1 MLCRAVCYHV
11 VNHALAHALVNRAG
25 VDFTYILVS
34 YILAPFL
41 ALLFAIPSLLISS
54 GSRQL
59 LFRRSFITRG
69 RISCMRS
76 IKLLP
81 APPSRGLLGH
91 VYYLKRR
98 DVHLQM
104 LQWKERY
111 GSFYRLRLG
120 LTPAIVIADAEWI
133 RTIMKARPDDFR
145 RRSSIESVFQE
156 AGLNGVFS
164 SEGARWEHQR
174 KLTEPMFQ
182 PAHLKYFYPSI
193 RKITA
198 RLSERFT
205 RLAET
210 GEVISLVD
218 EFKRYTVD
226 ITSLLAFGEDIN
238 TLEQGENPL
247 SQNLR
252 RLFPVINQRC
262 GSPIPLWRFIKRER
276 DKQFDASLSL
286 IRERLYGFIDSQRE
300 RIEQNPQLM
309 DAPENMLQIMIAEQ
323 KKDGTLMDE
332 DILANAFTLLLA
344 GEDTT
349 ANTLAWMSFLLCSAP
364 AMEQRVLGECRQA
377 TEGSGGALPW
387 PLPRMPLLTAVMY
400 ESMRLKPVAPLL
412 YLEPVKDTVVAG
424 FSIRKGTPLLLM
436 LHASGFEET
445 SFHQPRDFMPERW
458 LERGQ
463 ASFSDLQPF
472 GGGPRM
478 CPGRSLALIEIK
490 LGFHALCSGFRVEAQ
505 QPASDVME
513 SFAFTVTPTGFYVRL
528 HKRPQPDIA
537 QHQA

>member
-1 MLCRAVCYHV
+1 
-11 VNHALAHALVNRAG
+11 
-25 VDFTYILVS
+25 
-34 YILAPFL
+34 
-41 ALLFAIPSLLISS
+41 
-54 GSRQL
+54 
-59 LFRRSFITRG
+59 
-69 RISCMRS
+69 MRS
-76 IKLLP
+76 INRLP
-81 APPSRGLLGH
+81 MPPTRGLLGH
-91 VYYLKRR
+91 VHYLKRH
-98 DVHLQM
+98 DVHLQL

-111 GSFYRLRLG
+111 GPFYRLRLG
-120 LTPAIVIADAEWI
+120 LTSAMVIADSEWI
-133 RTIMKARPDDFR
+133 RTIMKARPDEFR
-145 RRSSIESVFQE
+145 RRSIIESVFQE

-164 SEGARWEHQR
+164 SEGARWGHQR

-182 PAHLKYFYPSI
+182 PAHLKYFYPSL
-193 RKITA
+193 RTITA
-198 RLSERFT
+198 RLSARFA

-210 GEVISLVD
+210 GEVVSLVE

-247 SQNLR
+247 SQSLR
-252 RLFPVINQRC
+252 RMFPVINERC
-262 GSPIPLWRFIKRER
+262 GSPIPLWRYIKRAR

-286 IRERLYGFIDSQRE
+286 IDDHLNAFIDHQRE
-300 RIEQNPQLM
+300 RIRQNPQLL
-309 DAPENMLQIMIAEQ
+309 DAPENMLQIMLAEQ
-323 KKDGTLMDE
+323 QKDGTLTDA

-349 ANTLAWMSFLLCSAP
+349 ANTLTWMSFLLCSAP
-364 AMEQRVLGECRQA
+364 SMEENVVDECRQA
-377 TEGSGGALPW
+377 SGGEGGFLPW

-412 YLEPVKDTVVAG
+412 YLEPVKDTVIAD
-424 FSIRKGTPLLLM
+424 FLIRKGTPLLLT
-436 LHASGFEET
+436 LHANGFEET
-445 SFHQPRDFMPERW
+445 LFHHPHDFMPDRW

-478 CPGRSLALIEIK
+478 CPGRSLALMEIK

-528 HKRPQPDIA
+528 HKRHQSDIA
-537 QHQA
+537 RHEA

>member
-1 MLCRAVCYHV
+1 
-11 VNHALAHALVNRAG
+11 
-25 VDFTYILVS
+25 
-34 YILAPFL
+34 
-41 ALLFAIPSLLISS
+41 
-54 GSRQL
+54 
-59 LFRRSFITRG
+59 
-69 RISCMRS
+69 MRS
-76 IKLLP
+76 IKRLP
-81 APPSRGLLGH
+81 MPPARSLLGH
-91 VYYLKRR
+91 VHYLKRH
-98 DVHLQM
+98 DVHLQL

-111 GSFYRLRLG
+111 GPFYRLRLG
-120 LTPAIVIADAEWI
+120 FTPAMVIADVEWI

-145 RRSSIESVFQE
+145 RISSIESVFQE

-174 KLTEPMFQ
+174 KLTEPVFQ
-182 PAHLKYFYPSI
+182 PAHLKYFYPSL

-210 GEVISLVD
+210 GEVVSLVN

-238 TLEQGENPL
+238 ILEQGDNPL
-247 SQNLR
+247 SQSLR
-252 RLFPVINQRC
+252 RLFPIINERC
-262 GSPIPLWRFIKRER
+262 DSPIPLWRYIKRVR
-276 DKQFDASLSL
+276 DRQFDASMSL
-286 IRERLYGFIDSQRE
+286 IRERLNGFIERQRE
-300 RIEQNPQLM
+300 RIQQAPHLI
-309 DAPENMLQIMIAEQ
+309 DTPENMLQIMLAEQ
-323 KKDGTLMDE
+323 QKDGTLTDE
-332 DILANAFTLLLA
+332 DILANAVTLLLA

-364 AMEQRVLGECRQA
+364 LMEENVVDECRQA
-377 TEGSGGALPW
+377 AGGEGGVLPW

-412 YLEPVKDTVVAG
+412 YLEPVKDTVIAD
-424 FSIRKGTPLLLM
+424 FLIRKGTPLLLM
-436 LHASGFEET
+436 LNASGFEEMQ
-445 SFHQPRDFMPERW
+445 FHQPCDFMPERW

-478 CPGRSLALIEIK
+478 CPGRSLALMEIK

-505 QPASDVME
+505 QPESEVME

-528 HKRPQPDIA
+528 HKRPQSDMA
-537 QHQA
+537 QHHDAAT